1 MIGRWFVGFAVFVG
15 YLCLGAF
22 VFYRIERKEEEIQHS
37 LDIIERLEL
46 KELLAKHYTTINAHV
61 RKQFAQQL
69 NVYCNKTVLDEGPEE
84 PYQYQW
90 TYYNA
95 FFFALT
101 TLSTIGYGNLH
112 PTSGTGRILVLV
124 YSLIGIP
131 LNGIVLTQLGSF
143 FESRILRAHYSYKTQ
158 RMMGPQLS
166 LILDIVTYLIPGII
180 VFIFLPAG
188 IISFFEE
195 WTFDES
201 VYFTFVTLT
210 TIGYGDYVAGQK
222 VNTGISYDAYKV
234 FLVFWIM
241 FGLGYLFMI
250 LSFIS
255 RAMRSKTLEHLFL
268 ERLKQTHSK
277 IWHQFTKDVV
287 YIRRV
292 LNESYLLKFKP
303 VYKKEALSRDQPL
316 RRSRSAPNLTEWPVL
331 CKVLAAVPAARRT
344 SDDEDEEAVRQRFEK
359 HRMKRRRALSQNK
372 MRSLLRRTKATSE
385 IDLAHIDKEATFG
398 ADIASYEIL
407 SRVVDALETAVPNQ
421 PGDHQHQHLHQHQ
434 HQHQHPQPQPVH
446 HHLHPDAFNSSKKK
460 ALSFS
465 EGVQGFTN
473 EDILAGEKN
482 EWTVGGDMLNR
493 ENTFGSKHR
502 NSYFEYDTWGGGD
515 DQNFRKLNDY
525 TKHGNGSQNKPR
537 VPKLRR
543 MSAAAFNFL
552 SNNIAPKWFA
562 DKLADGSGGGGGGQT
577 WNDDPRHRL
586 SLNDDQGYGYGSTYN
601 GTAPVNRTSA
611 PVQYHHRGSHGLQV
625 VHDPHV
631 YGSSAPEH
639 QRHRRL
645 SSPDPVLA
653 HCANTIAV
661 ADFLMTLQRS
671 LDGSSVTGQQPPLS
685 SGTHHATN
693 RSAVTGGGFASV
705 MRHERRSPLFTL
717 FQDRPR
723 RASGESWQY
732 SSLTS
737 IVSSTSSTVA
747 NGTTTPATADGTIN
761 AVHEQPA
768 AVAATRRSKKKRTRR
783 FSIRPTVGA
792 AEPNGGVRC
801 WTTTGTNNTT
811 CGTTDDY
818 ALKGRGATTGPGA
831 GNIEASGGDVRLNIE
846 D

>member
-22 VFYRIERKEEEIQHS
+22 VFYRIERKEEEKRHYLEI
-37 LDIIERLEL
+37 LERLEL
-46 KELLAKHYTTINAHV
+46 KELLAKHYGQVNAHV
-61 RKQFAQQL
+61 RRQFVQQL
-69 NVYCNKTVLDEGPEE
+69 NAYCNKTVLDEGPDNEE
-84 PYQYQW
+84 AHQYQW

-180 VFIFLPAG
+180 VFIFIPSG
-188 IISFFEE
+188 IISYFEN

-210 TIGYGDYVAGQK
+210 TIGYGDYVAGQT
-222 VNTGISYDAYKV
+222 VNTNIWYDAYKV

-268 ERLKQTHSK
+268 ERLKQTHTK

-303 VYKKEALSRDQPL
+303 VYKKEVLSRDQPL

-331 CKVLAAVPAARRT
+331 CKTPAKVPVTRRT
-344 SDDEDEEAVRQRFEK
+344 SDDEDEETVRRRFEK

-385 IDLAHIDKEATFG
+385 IDLAHIDKDATFG

-421 PGDHQHQHLHQHQ
+421 PGDHQHQPSQH
-434 HQHQHPQPQPVH
+434 VH
-446 HHLHPDAFNSSKKK
+446 HHLHQEAGNLNKGK

-465 EGVQGFTN
+465 EGVQGFSS
-473 EDILAGEKN
+473 EDIIAGEKN

-493 ENTFGSKHR
+493 ENTFAAKHR
-502 NSYFEYDTWGGGD
+502 NSYFEYDTWGGAD
-515 DQNFRKLNDY
+515 NQNFKKFNEY
-525 TKHGNGSQNKPR
+525 AKNSGGPNKPR

-552 SNNIAPKWFA
+552 SNNIAPKWLT
-562 DKLADGSGGGGGGQT
+562 DKLADGGGGGGGGGEPT

-586 SLNDDQGYGYGSTYN
+586 SLNDEQGYGYGSTYN
-601 GTAPVNRTSA
+601 GAPSAVNRRSA
-611 PVQYHHRGSHGLQV
+611 PVPYQHRGSYGLQV
-625 VHDPHV
+625 VHDPQV

-639 QRHRRL
+639 PRHRRL

-671 LDGSSVTGQQPPLS
+671 LDGSSLTGGT
-685 SGTHHATN
+685 SGAHHGLN
-693 RSAVTGGGFASV
+693 RSAITGGGFGSV
-705 MRHERRSPLFTL
+705 ARHERRSPLFTL

-737 IVSSTSSTVA
+737 TLSSTSTAVSTA
-747 NGTTTPATADGTIN
+747 TTLATDAGTIN
-761 AVHEQPA
+761 AVHDQPA
-768 AVAATRRSKKKRTRR
+768 AATTTRRSRKKRARR
-783 FSIRPTVGA
+783 FSIRPTVGS
-792 AEPNGGVRC
+792 AEHNGSARC
-801 WTTTGTNNTT
+801 WTTPSGANNTIY
-811 CGTTDDY
+811 GTTDDSD
-818 ALKGRGATTGPGA
+818 LKGRGAIGGPGT
-831 GNIEASGGDVRLNIE
+831 GFIGASGGEVRLNIE